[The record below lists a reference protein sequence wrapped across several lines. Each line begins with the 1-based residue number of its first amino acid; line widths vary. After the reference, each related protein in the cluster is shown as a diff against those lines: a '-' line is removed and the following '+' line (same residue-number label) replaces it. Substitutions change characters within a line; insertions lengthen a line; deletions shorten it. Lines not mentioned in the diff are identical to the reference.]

1 MFCLVDHSQSW
12 PVLIYSA
19 KRAQTG
25 YIGIGGQQ
33 SHQIPIALVVSVAAE
48 C

>member
-1 MFCLVDHSQSW
+1 MFGLVDHPQPW
-12 PVLIYSA
+12 PALIYSA

-25 YIGIGGQQ
+25 YIGIGVQQ

>member
-1 MFCLVDHSQSW
+1 MFGLVDHSQSW

-25 YIGIGGQQ
+25 YVGIGVQQ
-33 SHQIPIALVVSVAAE
+33 SHQIPITLVLSVAAE